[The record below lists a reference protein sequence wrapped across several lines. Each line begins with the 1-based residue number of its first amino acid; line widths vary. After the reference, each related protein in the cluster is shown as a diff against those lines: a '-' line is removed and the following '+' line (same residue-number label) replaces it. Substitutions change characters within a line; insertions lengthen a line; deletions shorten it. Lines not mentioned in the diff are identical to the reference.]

1 MMMIMM
7 KTPQLYVPLLSS
19 RGGGWHHLLLSNS
32 ALYPNQLNINKDFN
46 LGLPL
51 WVDVVALK
59 SLYGDGHKSI
69 SVNMLMGNKDRSN
82 KRAFTFRS
90 WLS

>member
-1 MMMIMM
+1 MMMM

-19 RGGGWHHLLLSNS
+19 RGGGCHHLLLSNS
-32 ALYPNQLNINKDFN
+32 ALYPNQLNIKGFN

-59 SLYGDGHKSI
+59 SLYVDGHESI
-69 SVNMLMGNKDRSN
+69 SVNMLMGNKRQV
-82 KRAFTFRS
+82 
-90 WLS
+90 